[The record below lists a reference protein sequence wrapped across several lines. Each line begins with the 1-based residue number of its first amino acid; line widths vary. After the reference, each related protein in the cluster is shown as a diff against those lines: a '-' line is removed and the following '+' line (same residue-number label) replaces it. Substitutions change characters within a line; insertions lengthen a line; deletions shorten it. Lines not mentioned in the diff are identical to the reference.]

1 MESITDEGLVTCVED
16 HLMEFT
22 DGHVV
27 TFSEVEGMV
36 QLNGSNFEVERKGK
50 YKFQLKGDLAGL
62 SAHTKG
68 GIATQ
73 VKLPKEIA
81 FKSLAASM
89 EDPGE
94 ILLSDFAKMS
104 APYMLHALFCALQ
117 KFRAAHGGSLPTLA
131 ALEEIK
137 AL

>member
-81 FKSLAASM
+81 FKSLAARP
-89 EDPGE
+89 EQHPR
-94 ILLSDFAKMS
+94 
-104 APYMLHALFCALQ
+104 PALCG
-117 KFRAAHGGSLPTLA
+117 AHS
-131 ALEEIK
+131 
-137 AL
+137 